1 MPLSEVDDWQ
11 PVENELQQI
20 VALLQHSQSPDNA
33 TQLQVQQRLDQLNSH
48 PEFCCYLVYILGR
61 LQDQQVAYRA
71 LSGLLLKNTIRQNW
85 QQIPPQIQSFLKRN
99 CFRAIADESPL
110 IRATVGIII
119 TTIFVHDGCTN
130 WPDLLPTLC
139 QMLEREDVNMLEGA
153 LGALQ
158 KICED
163 SADRLN
169 MEEVNLVVSKM
180 LLFFSSSLPKLRGL
194 SLNTV
199 NCILLVQNE
208 SIAHIIDP
216 FLERLFQLANDEDQE
231 VQRQLCRALTLLL
244 ESYMDKIAPQLP
256 NISEFMLQKTQDD
269 NEETAMEAC
278 EFWLAFAENPPVC
291 KEVIGPIL
299 PKLLPVL
306 LKCMKYSEADICMLK
321 GDVEDDSNVPD
332 RAEDIKPRFH
342 RARTQGMNA
351 PDHSTAGDGAETST
365 QNEED
370 EADEDD
376 DSCTEWNLRKCA
388 AASLDVLSGIFGDTF
403 LDHLLP
409 ILKDTLFHQ
418 RWDIKESGILA
429 LGAVAEGC
437 MNGMTP
443 HLPELIPYLI
453 NSLQDN
459 KALVRSITCWT
470 LSRYC
475 HFVVQQP
482 QDVFFSRLLRE
493 LLARILD
500 KNKRVQEAAC
510 SAFAT
515 FEEEACQEL
524 VPYLPEILNSLVEA
538 FKRYQAKNLLILY
551 DAVGTLAD
559 SVGGNLSQPP
569 FVDMIM
575 APLMEKWNVLKDD
588 DKELFP
594 LLECISSVATALHS
608 AFLPYCEPVFQRCT
622 HLIAN
627 TLQLAALSP
636 GSAGMPAL
644 HHSQSQSAS
653 YNNDQPDKDFLIVA
667 LDLLSELAE
676 ALREYIDPLV
686 ANSNLIQ
693 LIYLCAQ
700 DSTNEVRQSSFA
712 LLGDLA
718 KACYVHLQPTVHQFI
733 PILAANLNPE
743 QVSVCNNSI
752 WALGEISLKL
762 GEGMRQY
769 IQAILPLLIQVMNRE
784 KGPKTLLENT
794 AITLGRFGLSC
805 SAEVSPFLA
814 DFIRPWC
821 LALRNIRDNEEK
833 ESAFKG
839 MCYMINTN
847 PQGVAT
853 YFIFLCDAIASWT
866 TPTEELK
873 YMFHRI
879 LYAFKTQ
886 VGNENWQNFVNQFP
900 QPLKQ
905 RLSMQYEI

>member
-1 MPLSEVDDWQ
+1 MTDEQWQ
-11 PVENELQQI
+11 PVNEELQQI

-33 TQLQVQQRLDQLNSH
+33 TQLQVQQRLDQLNTH

-61 LQDQQVAYRA
+61 LQDQQVAHRA

-85 QQIPPQIQSFLKRN
+85 VQIPTNIQLFVKRN
-99 CFRAIADESPL
+99 CFGAIADESPL
-110 IRATVGIII
+110 IRATVGIIV
-119 TTIFVHDGCTN
+119 TTIYLHDGSSG
-130 WPDLLPTLC
+130 WPDLLSMLC
-139 QMLEREDVNMLEGA
+139 RMLESDDINMLEGA

-158 KICED
+158 KVCED
-163 SADRLN
+163 SADRLSQ
-169 MEEVNLVVSKM
+169 EEVNMVVTKM
-180 LLFFSSSLPKLRGL
+180 LSFFSSPFPKLRGL
-194 SLNTV
+194 SVNTV

-208 SIAHIIDP
+208 AISAIIDP
-216 FLERLFQLANDEDQE
+216 FLERLFQLANDDDQE

-244 ESYMDKIAPQLP
+244 ESYMEKIAPQLS
-256 NISEFMLQKTQDD
+256 NISEFMLMKTQDD

-306 LKCMKYSEADICMLK
+306 IKCMKYSENDICLLK
-321 GDVEDDSNVPD
+321 GDVEDDSNIPD

-342 RARTQGMNA
+342 RARTQGLSSA
-351 PDHSTAGDGAETST
+351 DHGPSESAASSKGD
-365 QNEED
+365 D
-370 EADEDD
+370 DDEDD
-376 DSCTEWNLRKCA
+376 DDDSSTEWNLRKCA
-388 AASLDVLSGIFGDTF
+388 AASLDVLSGIFGDPF

-437 MNGMTP
+437 TSGMTP

-453 NSLQDN
+453 NTLQDG

-482 QDVFFSRLLRE
+482 QDVYFSQLLRE
-493 LLARILD
+493 LLSRILD

-515 FEEEACQEL
+515 FEEEAQFEL
-524 VPYLPEILNSLVEA
+524 VPYLPEILTTLVEA

-569 FVDMIM
+569 YVDMIM
-575 APLMEKWNVLKDD
+575 QPLMEKWNVLKDD

-608 AFLPYCEPVFQRCT
+608 SFLPYCEPVFQRCV
-622 HLIAN
+622 HLISN
-627 TLQLAALSP
+627 TLRQTAAQT
-636 GSAGMPAL
+636 
-644 HHSQSQSAS
+644 SQSSQGSS
-653 YNNDQPDKDFLIVA
+653 YNDQPDKDFLIVA
-667 LDLLSELAE
+667 LDLLSELTE

-686 ANSNLIQ
+686 ASSNLVQ
-693 LIYLCAQ
+693 LLFVCAQ

-718 KACYVHLQPTVHQFI
+718 KACYAHLQPSVHQFI
-733 PILAANLNPE
+733 PILAQNLNPE
-743 QVSVCNNSI
+743 NVSVCNNSI
-752 WALGEISLKL
+752 WALGEISLKI
-762 GEGMRQY
+762 GESMRQY
-769 IQAILPLLIQVMNRE
+769 IPQILPQLIHVMNRD

-794 AITLGRFGLSC
+794 AITLGRLGLFC
-805 SAEVSPFLA
+805 SADVSPFLS

-821 LALRNIRDNEEK
+821 LSLRNIRDNEEK
-833 ESAFKG
+833 ESAFRG
-839 MCYMINTN
+839 MCYMINHN

-866 TPTEELK
+866 VPTEELK
-873 YMFHRI
+873 FMFSRI
-879 LYAFKTQ
+879 LYAFKAQ
-886 VGNENWQNFVNQFP
+886 VGEENWNNFVSQFP